1 MKRNLVKFGL
11 LSLAAFGMSG
21 AVRASQNATDP
32 AVATAVVQGPL
43 KEVWRAYTNPKELNK
58 WMVAASAVDLRV
70 GGYMRTS
77 YKKGSDLTG
86 PDVIE
91 NRILSFDP
99 ERMVSMQT
107 VRTPDRFPFKEAI
120 KKTWVNL
127 YFEPIGKTK
136 TRVTCR
142 MMGFDTTPES
152 VQLRKFFE
160 QGNQLELDKL
170 VQHFKKK

>member
-1 MKRNLVKFGL
+1 MKTILIKGALLV
-11 LSLAAFGMSG
+11 LANVGMSSD
-21 AVRASQNATDP
+21 ATTPIVAS
-32 AVATAVVQGPL
+32 AVVSGPVA
-43 KEVWRAYTNPKELNK
+43 EVWKAYTTCEGLNS

-70 GGYMRTS
+70 GGYIRTS
-77 YKKGSDLTG
+77 YTKGSDCTG

-107 VRTPDRFPFKEAI
+107 VRTPERFPFKEAI
-120 KKTWVNL
+120 KKTWVNI
-127 YFEPIGKTK
+127 YFEPMGQTKTK
-136 TRVTCR
+136 VTCR
-142 MMGFDTTPES
+142 MMGFDSTPDS

-170 VQHFKKK
+170 VEYFSKK